1 MKNIYKLFTLFLI
14 LGLFTSCAELFQG
27 KVAMSNTSSV
37 TLGDLLLEDE
47 IITQLPATTQV
58 LASQGRYSNKISVT
72 WTEVK
77 YAVSYRLERA
87 VISPINGS
95 YPEPQEEDFV
105 LIADSIFTNSYE
117 DTILTQATSAQ
128 EEYNNLY
135 YYRVAAENNR
145 NNLER
150 SDYTTSNYGNLF
162 APPASVSA
170 DLGASTDFVTI
181 YWTLSNN
188 AQYYEIYRSNNSN
201 GFGAEKLAT
210 VTGDR
215 NQFIN
220 IMTDTEQGKEFYYYI
235 YAKNKDGNLS
245 AQSSIALGYALVA
258 GAPDQVKNVQVTEGR
273 GTTTD
278 SISISWNPVTA
289 FSEVT
294 YTIYRTSSLDSSLTL
309 LGTTTSTNFTDKKSL
324 KTNAYYYY
332 LIQASVIDL
341 ETGEKLKGKI
351 SDSGI
356 DSSSPAEGFIIS
368 PPSVLN
374 VKKDSNGE
382 TFSWTPSIGNI
393 EEQNSWVYEIYGDS
407 QLEGTYETLLGTYP
421 ASTLTLE
428 DGYYHQVLQTTTSFY
443 KIKTINPNNS
453 ISSNLSYPV
462 APAPFAAKNLTV
474 SKAANLS
481 EITMIANSSGVYPV
495 KITWE
500 KPDNDNPAGYYL
512 YRSTKPDSGFKK
524 VTDEIITDTV
534 YYDNNESAKA
544 GKYYYYRVLSLNI
557 LNQGS
562 YYSNDG
568 IGVEGYGALTPEQ
581 YMREYNNTAMNSQKK
596 LTLMHKP
603 GTTDK
608 LGTETANG
616 DISGSLYYNASIAGL
631 GGRVIMEY
639 TNYADF
645 YIEGDSSKGIYF
657 LINGNTNT
665 SAKMDQSGTM
675 DGTVTCQGMYPGK
688 VYYDN
693 IKIDGG
699 AAGGGTYGIEMNGF
713 DRVEI
718 DWTVGEN

>member
-1 MKNIYKLFTLFLI
+1 MKNIYKLFTILFI
-14 LGLFTSCAELFQG
+14 LGTFSSCAEFFQG
-27 KVAMSNTSSV
+27 KVAMSNTPSAS
-37 TLGDLLLEDE
+37 LGDLLLEDE

-58 LASQGRYSNKISVT
+58 LASQGRYSNKISIT

-77 YAVSYRLERA
+77 HAVSYRLERA
-87 VISPINGS
+87 IISPVNEV
-95 YPEPQEEDFV
+95 YPEPQEEDFI
-105 LIADSIFTNSYE
+105 LLEDSIFTNSYT
-117 DTILTQATSAQ
+117 DTILLEASSIQ
-128 EEYNNLY
+128 EEYKNRY
-135 YYRVAAENNR
+135 YYRIAAENNR
-145 NNLER
+145 HNLER
-150 SDYTTSNYGNLF
+150 SDYTTSNYGTLF
-162 APPASVSA
+162 APPATVSA
-170 DLGASTDFVTI
+170 DLGASTDFVTV
-181 YWTLSNN
+181 YWTPSDN
-188 AQYYEIYRSNNSN
+188 AQYYDIYRSVNSN
-201 GFGAEKLAT
+201 GFGGEKLAT

-215 NQFIN
+215 NQYMN
-220 IMTDTEQGKEFYYYI
+220 IMNDTEQGKEFYYFI
-235 YAKNKDGNLS
+235 YAKNKDGNIS
-245 AQSSIALGYALVA
+245 AQSTIALGYALVA
-258 GAPDQVKNVQVTEGR
+258 GAPDQVKNVIITDGR

-278 SISISWNPVTA
+278 SISFSWNPVTA

-294 YTIYRTSSLDSSLTL
+294 YTIYRTSSVDSSLTL
-309 LGTTTSTNFTDKKSL
+309 LGSTGGTSFTDKKSL
-324 KTNAYYYY
+324 KQNTYYYY
-332 LIQASVIDL
+332 LIQASVNDL

-356 DSSSPAEGFIIS
+356 DSKTPAEGFIIS
-368 PPSVLN
+368 PPSVVN
-374 VKKDSNGE
+374 VMKDSSGE
-382 TFSWTPSIGNI
+382 TFSWTPAIGNS
-393 EEQNSWVYEIYGDS
+393 EEQKSWVYEIYGDG
-407 QLEGTYETLLGTYP
+407 QLEGNYETLLGSFP
-421 ASTLTLE
+421 ASSLTLK
-428 DGYYHQVLQTTTSFY
+428 DGYYEQKIQTTASFY
-443 KIKTINPNNS
+443 KIKTVNPNNS
-453 ISSNLSYPV
+453 VSSSLSYPV

-481 EITMIANSSGVYPV
+481 DITMTANSSGVYPV

-512 YRSTKPDSGFKK
+512 YRSTKPDSGFKRI
-524 VTDEIITDTV
+524 TDEIITDTV

-544 GKYYYYRVLSLNI
+544 GKYYYYRVLSLNV

-568 IGVEGYGALTPEQ
+568 VGVEGYGALTPEQ

-608 LGTETANG
+608 LGKETAYG

-639 TNYADF
+639 TDYADF

-665 SAKMDQSGTM
+665 SAEMDQSGTM
-675 DGTVTCQGMYPGK
+675 DGTVVCQGMYPGK

-699 AAGGGTYGIEMNGF
+699 AAGGGTYGIEMDGF
-713 DRVEI
+713 SRVEI